1 MTPPRLSIVLPAYR
15 EADSLAE
22 ALQAI
27 RAAADPI
34 GPAEYIVVDDGSTDA
49 TWSVV
54 RHLAESLPDL
64 RGIRLSRNFGK
75 EGAIAAGLAASR
87 GAAVIVMDAD
97 LQHPPA
103 LIPEMVRLWEGGA
116 EVVNTVKRTRGD
128 EGPVRKWLARRYF
141 GLFAALAGAD
151 IGNAAD
157 FKLLDRRVVDCLN
170 ALPERE
176 RFFRGLVGWVG
187 FRQESLPF
195 DVAPR
200 RKGQSKWSMLKLT
213 TLALNSIFAFSTL
226 PMQLMTALGIAF
238 AALATVLGLRTLWL
252 WAAGNAVPG
261 FTTVILLLIFIGAV
275 LMIGLGIIGA
285 YIAKIYEEVKGRPR
299 FIVQESAPP
308 ADGPAQDSGRDRTA
322 RSSEAASTG
331 SARTPANER

>member
-1 MTPPRLSIVLPAYR
+1 MMPRLSVVLPAYR
-15 EADSLAE
+15 EAESLAE
-22 ALQAI
+22 AVRAI
-27 RAAADPI
+27 RAVADPI
-34 GPAEYIVVDDGSTDA
+34 GPTEYIVVDDGSTDA

-54 RHLAESLPDL
+54 KSLADTVPDFHGL
-64 RGIRLSRNFGK
+64 RLSRNFGK
-75 EGAIAAGLAASR
+75 ESAIAAGLAASR

-97 LQHPPA
+97 LQHPPPV
-103 LIPEMVRLWEGGA
+103 IPEMVRLWESGA

-128 EGPVRKWLARRYF
+128 EGAVKSWLAKRYF
-141 GLFAALAGAD
+141 GLFAALVGAD

-157 FKLLDRRVVDCLN
+157 FKLLDRRVVDSLN

-200 RKGQSKWSMLKLT
+200 QQGQSKWSILKLT
-213 TLALNSIFAFSTL
+213 ALALNSIFSFSTL
-226 PMQLMTALGIAF
+226 PMQMMTALGIAF
-238 AALATVLGLRTLWL
+238 AVIATVLGLRTLWL
-252 WAAGNAVPG
+252 WVDGAAVPG

-299 FIVQESAPP
+299 FIVQESTSPVDA
-308 ADGPAQDSGRDRTA
+308 PAQDNGRGRA
-322 RSSEAASTG
+322 IPSHGAAPTG
-331 SARTPANER
+331 SSRSPAAER